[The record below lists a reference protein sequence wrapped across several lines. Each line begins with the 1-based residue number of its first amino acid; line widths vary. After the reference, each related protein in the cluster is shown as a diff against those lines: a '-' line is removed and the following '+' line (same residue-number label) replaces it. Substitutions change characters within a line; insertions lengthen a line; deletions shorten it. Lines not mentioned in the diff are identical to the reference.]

1 MNFALIGC
9 KNPSINWKYTVNL
22 LNLQFLHHIPR
33 ELVHGATFSSSKWA
47 CFYDCTKVFQPYWIP
62 NADIHKAH
70 AHVRAGNSL
79 RTDIW
84 GWDCAESKHT
94 RLLPA
99 RLGILSRRAGFFLTR
114 LGFAFRGVP
123 QQSSR
128 SDCAVL
134 YGWYDR
140 RKRRITDNRHAG
152 GCWEVTFASLSHNT
166 QPSEKI
172 CWNQQNIL
180 M

>member
-1 MNFALIGC
+1 MGRL
-9 KNPSINWKYTVNL
+9 
-22 LNLQFLHHIPR
+22 
-33 ELVHGATFSSSKWA
+33 FSSSKWA
-47 CFYDCTKVFQPYWIP
+47 CFYECTKVFQPHWIP
-62 NADIHKAH
+62 NADIQSNKAH
-70 AHVRAGNSL
+70 AHVRAENSL

-114 LGFAFRGVP
+114 LCFAFRGVP

-152 GCWEVTFASLSHNT
+152 GCWEVTFASLSRTTLSLLKNMLKPAKHFNVAIF
-166 QPSEKI
+166 Q
-172 CWNQQNIL
+172 NQAKHSCQL
-180 M
+180 HMQL